1 MCAEVCAA
9 TRLTRPEVAFLLCFW
24 YRGIIEQKVYEYE
37 RIARLSLVGKGLP
50 RVMIRLLMQWDIK
63 MGREQDFSEFVVREF
78 APRLMQLGIEP
89 NEVLYTMYGEGPQM
103 LTIGAVESRE
113 KLVDILQSAGWKK
126 LHDKLLTYVTNYS
139 QKVVPDNGR
148 NFQL

>member
-1 MCAEVCAA
+1 MKVSAK
-9 TRLTRPEVAFLLCFW
+9 VAFRFRFW
-24 YRGIIEQKVYEYE
+24 YLDMHSISPLDGQLQADMV
-37 RIARLSLVGKGLP
+37 
-50 RVMIRLLMQWDIK
+50 RLLMQWDIK

-89 NEVLYTMYGEGPQM
+89 SEVLYTMYGEGPQM
-103 LTIGAVESRE
+103 LTLGAVESKE
-113 KLVDILQSAGWKK
+113 KLQEILESTGRQK
-126 LHDKLLTYVTNYS
+126 LHEKLLTYVTNYR